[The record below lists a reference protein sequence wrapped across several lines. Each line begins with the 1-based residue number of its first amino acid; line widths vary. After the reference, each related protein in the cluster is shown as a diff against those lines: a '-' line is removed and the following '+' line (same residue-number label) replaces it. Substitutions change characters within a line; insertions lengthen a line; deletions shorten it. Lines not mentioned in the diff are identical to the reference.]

1 MVLEDSDDPAGV
13 ESVESVEAPNSH
25 VRKHPLIRTSSSCV
39 AVTDTGML
47 LDPGFTEGSHG
58 FN

>member
-13 ESVESVEAPNSH
+13 ESLESLEASNSN

-39 AVTDTGML
+39 AVTDNGML
-47 LDPGFTEGSHG
+47 LDSGFTEGSHG